1 MLRRERASDFRLA
14 PSRAVPVRRAQF
26 SAKRRDPRRFGQAR
40 SWNIDAAAAEAETSG
55 NLRLFAHSFAGFFLF
70 FSLLIA

>member
-1 MLRRERASDFRLA
+1 MLRRERTSQFHLA
-14 PSRAVPVRRAQF
+14 PSRAVPVRRARF
-26 SAKRRDPRRFGQAR
+26 SAKRRDPRRFGQASQR
-40 SWNIDAAAAEAETSG
+40 ILDTIPAEPETSD